1 MSESPLAGTGGRP
14 LACVVDGILFDLDGV
29 VYRGEHAVAHAP
41 AAINALE
48 VPYGFVTNNASRSP
62 GDVAAHLREL
72 GIHAEAEQV
81 TTSAQ
86 AAAALIAREYGSGTK
101 VLMVGG
107 DGLRTALEQE
117 SLSIVDSAE
126 DAPEVVVQG
135 TSQTITWAELAE
147 AVYAINNG
155 ADHVATNLDS
165 TMPTERGMALGNGA
179 LVAAVSHATGVQ
191 TTYAAG
197 KPEPQIFIHA
207 SQRAGMAAPLVVGD
221 RLDTDIKGAAGARI
235 PGLVVLTGVCTP
247 RDILAA
253 REGERPRY
261 IARDLRG
268 LHESHPPVVADR
280 AGWTCGEAHARVEG
294 GELRVGS
301 RAISGT
307 GAAVE
312 VSVDELRAA
321 CAAAWAAPGP
331 LALDREV
338 HIHE

>member
-1 MSESPLAGTGGRP
+1 MSETPLPGTGGRP
-14 LACVVDGILFDLDGV
+14 LARVVDGILFDLDGV

-41 AAINALE
+41 EAINALE

-62 GDVAAHLREL
+62 GDVAAHLRDL
-72 GIHAEAEQV
+72 GIHAETEQV

-86 AAAALIAREYGSGTK
+86 AAAALITREYGTGTK

-107 DGLRTALEQE
+107 EGLRTALEQE
-117 SLSIVDSAE
+117 SLAIVDSAE

-179 LVAAVSHATGVQ
+179 LVAAVAHATGVRP
-191 TTYAAG
+191 TYAAG
-197 KPEPQIFIHA
+197 KPEPQIFTHA
-207 SQRAGMAAPLVVGD
+207 AQRAGMAGPLVVGD
-221 RLDTDIKGAAGARI
+221 RLDTDIKGAARAGI
-235 PGLVVLTGVCTP
+235 PGLVVLTGVCTV
-247 RDILAA
+247 RDLLTA

-268 LHESHPPVVADR
+268 LHEAHPPVAGDH
-280 AGWTCGEAHARVEG
+280 AGWRCGEARARVED
-294 GELRVGS
+294 GELWVGT
-301 RAISGT
+301 RAVSGT
-307 GAAVE
+307 GATVE
-312 VSVDELRAA
+312 ISLDELRAA
-321 CAAAWAAPGP
+321 CAAAWAAPEP

-338 HIHE
+338 HIH